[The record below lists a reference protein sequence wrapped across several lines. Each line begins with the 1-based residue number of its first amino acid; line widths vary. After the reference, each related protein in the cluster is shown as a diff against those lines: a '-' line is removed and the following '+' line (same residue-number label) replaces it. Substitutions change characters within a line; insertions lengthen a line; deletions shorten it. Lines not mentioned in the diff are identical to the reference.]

1 MQRHKKEADTLKELF
16 TPAQLSRVLDYKRV
30 PWGKDDISRNMSL
43 YSSGPKAY
51 KILHN
56 LGNPPLP
63 SPRTLRR
70 KAMGVNLMPGFLEPV
85 LGLLKDKEG
94 DDMSKICTFAFDDM
108 KVKREFA
115 NHLKMDKFLLP
126 SDYAFMVM
134 AKGLCAKW
142 QQVVYYSFDT
152 NPTPDLV
159 HFIVEKLEG
168 CGLIPVAVVS
178 DLGPHNRVLW
188 EKMKITIDK
197 PYFEK
202 KNGDPVFVFA
212 DMPHMVKLLRN
223 HFLDTGFDYK
233 DQKFRVRPVRR
244 LLNAQQVDVRIAHKL
259 SAQHFPGKRNSMRQ
273 NVRLAV
279 QLLSNSVQ
287 AGIRA
292 LKAVLEKRPNC

>member
-51 KILHN
+51 QILHN

-115 NHLKMDKFLLP
+115 YHLKMDKFFLP

-142 QQVVYYSFDT
+142 RQVVYYSFDT
-152 NPTPDLV
+152 
-159 HFIVEKLEG
+159 
-168 CGLIPVAVVS
+168 
-178 DLGPHNRVLW
+178 NRVLW

-287 AGIRA
+287 AGIGA
-292 LKAVLEKRPNC
+292 LKAVLE